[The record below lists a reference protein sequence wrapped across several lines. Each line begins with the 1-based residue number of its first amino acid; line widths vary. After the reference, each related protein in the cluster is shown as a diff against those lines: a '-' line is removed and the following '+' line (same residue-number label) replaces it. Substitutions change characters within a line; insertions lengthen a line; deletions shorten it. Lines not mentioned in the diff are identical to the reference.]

1 MFAFDCLSLNGR
13 TLLRE
18 PLTARREAL
27 YSALSES
34 EGQLQFATEKVG
46 CGAAEGRRG
55 DRWAAWQG
63 GSSVGPAPASEARPP
78 AVSLLA

>member
-27 YSALSES
+27 YSALDVS
-34 EGQLQFATEKVG
+34 EGKLEFATMKVG
-46 CGAAEGRRG
+46 GRAGLVWCGALSWLPVVSCGWRRS
-55 DRWAAWQG
+55 WQ
-63 GSSVGPAPASEARPP
+63 
-78 AVSLLA
+78 